1 LAIEMPAEI
10 DLDGCSNTGRVRGFE
25 QPNTEENYLT
35 HEMGFV
41 LARKHARKLR
51 SVVLVA
57 AFLLPALL
65 AALALALPATR
76 MPAAWLALVSGAAGL
91 FVERW
96 LFFAE
101 AKHAVMAYY
110 QR

>member
-1 LAIEMPAEI
+1 
-10 DLDGCSNTGRVRGFE
+10 
-25 QPNTEENYLT
+25 
-35 HEMGFV
+35 MGFV

-51 SVVLVA
+51 KIALVF
-57 AFLLPALL
+57 AFLVPALL
-65 AALALALPATR
+65 ALFALVMPAIG
-76 MPAAWLALVSGAAGL
+76 MPAAWVALASGLAGL

-110 QR
+110 AR

>member
-1 LAIEMPAEI
+1 LEGLG
-10 DLDGCSNTGRVRGFE
+10 DVRSFE
-25 QPNTEENYLT
+25 APHTEENYLT

-41 LARKHARKLR
+41 LARKHSAKLR
-51 SVVLVA
+51 AIALIA
-57 AFLLPALL
+57 GFIAPALL
-65 AALALALPATR
+65 ALLCLVAPALR
-76 MPAAWLALVSGAAGL
+76 VAAIWLALLLGFAGV

-110 QR
+110 AR